1 MPIVLVLFGVV
12 LIVFILLDALET
24 VVLPRRAMNPLRITA
39 LFYRLTWTPW
49 AAIGHHIHSARRRE
63 NFLAVF
69 GPLSVILLLGVWAI
83 GLVFGFALLRITAED
98 GQAGS
103 IWHYAYVSATTF
115 FTLGT
120 GDPPPATVLD
130 RLVTML
136 EGTIVFSFLG
146 IVIGYL
152 PTFYQGFSR
161 REVNISLLDAR
172 AGSPPTAVE
181 LLRRHCNNGQPA
193 NLEQFFADWERWSA
207 ELLESQL
214 SYPMLSL
221 FRSQHENESWVAA
234 LTMVLDASALV
245 IATFDGR

>member
-103 IWHYAYVSATTF
+103 IWHTLMSARRLF
-115 FTLGT
+115 SHWALATLRLL
-120 GDPPPATVLD
+120 PYWPA
-130 RLVTML
+130 
-136 EGTIVFSFLG
+136 S
-146 IVIGYL
+146 
-152 PTFYQGFSR
+152 
-161 REVNISLLDAR
+161 
-172 AGSPPTAVE
+172 SP
-181 LLRRHCNNGQPA
+181 
-193 NLEQFFADWERWSA
+193 
-207 ELLESQL
+207 
-214 SYPMLSL
+214 
-221 FRSQHENESWVAA
+221 
-234 LTMVLDASALV
+234 
-245 IATFDGR
+245 